1 MSDKPFIDTNILI
14 DALDLDAGIKHQRA
28 SELFRS
34 LWGEH
39 GGILSTQVLQEF
51 HVNVTRK
58 IPRPVSPAAARGV
71 IDSYRA
77 WQVETIDVDTVLQ
90 ASEYQDRHQLSF
102 WDGMI
107 LATAVQGS
115 ARVQLT
121 EDLNHGQVIE
131 GVTITNP
138 LLERGGRADVIPH

>member
-14 DALDLDAGIKHQRA
+14 YALDLDAGAKHRRAAELIK
-28 SELFRS
+28 S
-34 LWGEH
+34 LWNER

-58 IPRPVSPAAARGV
+58 IPTPISPATARGI

-77 WQVETIDVDTVLQ
+77 WQVETIDIDTVLR
-90 ASEYQDRHQLSF
+90 ASEYQERHQLSF

-107 LATAVQGS
+107 IAAAVQGS
-115 ARVQLT
+115 AQVLLT

-131 GVTITNP
+131 GVKISNP
-138 LLERGGRADVIPH
+138 FKSG

>member
-14 DALDLDAGIKHQRA
+14 YSLDLDAGVKHLRAAELIK
-28 SELFRS
+28 S
-34 LWGEH
+34 LWSEH

-58 IPRPVSPAAARGV
+58 IPRPISPATARGI
-71 IDSYRA
+71 IDTYRA
-77 WQVETIDVDTVLQ
+77 WQVETIDIDTVLR
-90 ASEYQDRHQLSF
+90 ASEIQERHQLSF

-107 LATAVQGS
+107 IAAAVQGS
-115 ARVQLT
+115 AQLLLT

-131 GVTITNP
+131 GVEIRNP
-138 LLERGGRADVIPH
+138 FNS